1 MRSFARWIV
10 VAACLSSSAA
20 MADGWPERVLSHE
33 KRLQLTARDEV
44 VAMNVLTDDGSCKSR
59 EHPVDLRSAPSREA
73 HGVRIV
79 DMYPAGATTW

>member
-33 KRLQLTARDEV
+33 KRGTAEQPRLTARDEV
-44 VAMNVLTDDGSCKSR
+44 VAPGN
-59 EHPVDLRSAPSREA
+59 
-73 HGVRIV
+73 GVRIV
-79 DMYPAGATTW
+79 DTNPAGATTW